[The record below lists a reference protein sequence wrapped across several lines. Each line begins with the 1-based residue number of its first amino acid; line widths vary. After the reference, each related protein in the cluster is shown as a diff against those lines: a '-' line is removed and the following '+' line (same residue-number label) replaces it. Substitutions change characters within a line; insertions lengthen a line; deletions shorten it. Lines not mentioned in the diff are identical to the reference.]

1 MNYRIE
7 LKVKDL
13 LEQNH
18 ITQKRLAEIAN
29 MRESTISDIVRGTRT
44 VINFEHLS
52 RIAEALDIQDIS
64 QLIDFVAP
72 QGAEGYSWEKDI
84 LSCIEALGKREFC
97 LQELYG
103 YIDEL
108 QTKHPTN
115 HSVDAKIR
123 QMLQVLRKKGII
135 SFVDGNGHYRLNQPQ
150 DERSALTSASS
161 LRSPYP
167 TNKSPFPAHST
178 GKGGFLIHPQN
189 FSCSPLTIPLS

>member
-72 QGAEGYSWEKDI
+72 QGAEGYSWEKGYPF
-84 LSCIEALGKREFC
+84 LHRGPREAR
-97 LQELYG
+97 
-103 YIDEL
+103 
-108 QTKHPTN
+108 
-115 HSVDAKIR
+115 
-123 QMLQVLRKKGII
+123 VLPAGALWI
-135 SFVDGNGHYRLNQPQ
+135 YR
-150 DERSALTSASS
+150 
-161 LRSPYP
+161 
-167 TNKSPFPAHST
+167 
-178 GKGGFLIHPQN
+178 
-189 FSCSPLTIPLS
+189 